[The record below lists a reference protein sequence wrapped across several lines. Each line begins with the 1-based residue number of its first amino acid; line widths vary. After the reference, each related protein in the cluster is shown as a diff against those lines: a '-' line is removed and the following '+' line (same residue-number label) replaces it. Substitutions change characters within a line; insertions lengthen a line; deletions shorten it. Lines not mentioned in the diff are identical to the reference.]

1 LLPSDPKLQQ
11 QQQQQ
16 QTTTGNITTESKP
29 EKTPT
34 QSTQKKK

>member
-1 LLPSDPKLQQ
+1 LLPSDPKLQQQ

-34 QSTQKKK
+34 QSTKK